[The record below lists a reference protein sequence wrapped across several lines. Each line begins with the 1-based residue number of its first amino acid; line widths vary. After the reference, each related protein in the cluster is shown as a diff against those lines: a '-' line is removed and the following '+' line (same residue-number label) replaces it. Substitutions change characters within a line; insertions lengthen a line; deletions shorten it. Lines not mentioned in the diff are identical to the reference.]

1 MKLNNQGTVVI
12 NGLIFFIGMSVGWVQ
27 FAFWNPGLGLKSS
40 SPDISFSRENTTD
53 LPMPPEM
60 MKSGGSQIALLP
72 TLSAQPSIKINP
84 VSGVTPQPIETP
96 IEIANKGDLKSN
108 FKTKGGFRVSNL
120 SQHPIRLALLSR
132 KSDKTPTLEKRP
144 AHWDFA
150 PREGSHNGLRLSLPD
165 RDLQLKPG
173 DILVGFAQD
182 GSRRY
187 WGPYIVG
194 DTEIPFWNGKTSE
207 WQLIIEP

>member
-1 MKLNNQGTVVI
+1 MKLHNQGTVVI
-12 NGLIFFIGMSVGWVQ
+12 NGLIFFIGISVGSVQ
-27 FAFWNPGLGLKSS
+27 FAFWNSGLGLKSS
-40 SPDISFSRENTTD
+40 SPDISVSRENTTD
-53 LPMPPEM
+53 LPMASEM
-60 MKSGGSQIALLP
+60 IKSGGSQIALLP
-72 TLSAQPSIKINP
+72 TLSAQPSIKTNP

-108 FKTKGGFRVSNL
+108 FKAKGGFRVSNL
-120 SQHPIRLALLSR
+120 SPHPIRLALLSR
-132 KSDKTPTLEKRP
+132 KSDKTKTIEKRP

-194 DTEIPFWNGKTSE
+194 DTDIPLWNGKTSE

>member
-1 MKLNNQGTVVI
+1 MKLNNHSTVVI

-27 FAFWNPGLGLKSS
+27 FAFWNPWMGQKSS
-40 SPDISFSRENTTD
+40 SPNVSFRRENTAD
-53 LPMPPEM
+53 LPRPPEM
-60 MKSGGSQIALLP
+60 IKSTGSKIALLP
-72 TLSAQPSIKINP
+72 TLSAQPPIKTNP

-96 IEIANKGDLKSN
+96 IEIADKGELKSN
-108 FKTKGGFRVSNL
+108 FKTQGGFRVSNL

-132 KSDKTPTLEKRP
+132 KSDKTQTVDKRP

-165 RDLQLKPG
+165 TDLQLKPG

>member
-12 NGLIFFIGMSVGWVQ
+12 NGLIFLVGMSVGWVQ
-27 FAFWNPGLGLKSS
+27 FAFWNPGQGQKYS
-40 SPDISFSRENTTD
+40 SPNVSFSRENTPD

-60 MKSGGSQIALLP
+60 IKSTASKIALLP
-72 TLSAQPSIKINP
+72 TLSAQPSIKTNP

-96 IEIANKGDLKSN
+96 IETANKGELKSN
-108 FKTKGGFRVSNL
+108 FKTKREFRVSNL
-120 SQHPIRLALLSR
+120 SDHPIRLALLSR
-132 KSDKTPTLEKRP
+132 KLDKTQTIEKKP

-165 RDLQLKPG
+165 TDLQLKPG
-173 DILVGFAQD
+173 DILVAFAQD
-182 GSRRY
+182 GSRLY